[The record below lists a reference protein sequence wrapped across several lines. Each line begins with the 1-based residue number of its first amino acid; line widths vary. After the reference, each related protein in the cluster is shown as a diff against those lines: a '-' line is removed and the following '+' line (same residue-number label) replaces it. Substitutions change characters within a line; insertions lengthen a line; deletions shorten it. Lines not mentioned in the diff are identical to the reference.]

1 MLRVIFMYQTKLNL
15 LDTEIALKKVKDL
28 FEKELAFALNLT
40 RVSAPI
46 IVYANSGLNDN
57 LNGYERPVS
66 FSSPNYDNDI
76 EIVQS
81 LAKWKRMALAHYG
94 FNPGTGLY
102 TDMNAI
108 RRDEFPD
115 HLHSIYVDQWDWE
128 KIITKENRNQA
139 YLKEVVEIIVHTLH
153 LVQNEITSLYPILD
167 KYVNEDVHFVTTS
180 KLEQLYPSL
189 TPKERE
195 NAITRKYKTVF
206 VSQIGWPLTNNK
218 PHDGRAPDYDDWL
231 LNGDLLIYHP
241 LLDEAIEISSMG
253 IRIDKDSLMKQLV
266 YKNDLAKLEY
276 SYHKAIINNELPLTI
291 GGGIGQSRI
300 CMLLLNKIHIGEVQ
314 SSLWPK
320 KEIDNAKEKGIVL
333 L

>member
-253 IRIDKDSLMKQLV
+253 IRVDKDSLMKQLV

-276 SYHKAIINNELPLTI
+276 NYHKAIINNELPLTI

>member
-94 FNPGTGLY
+94 FKPGTGLY

-253 IRIDKDSLMKQLV
+253 IRVDKDSLMKQLV

-276 SYHKAIINNELPLTI
+276 NYHKAIINNELPFTI

>member
-276 SYHKAIINNELPLTI
+276 NYHKAIINNELPLTI

>member
-253 IRIDKDSLMKQLV
+253 IRVDKDSLMKQLV

>member
-94 FNPGTGLY
+94 FKPGTGLY

-128 KIITKENRNQA
+128 KIITKENRNQS

-253 IRIDKDSLMKQLV
+253 IRVDKDSLMKQLV

>member
-94 FNPGTGLY
+94 FKPGTGLY

-180 KLEQLYPSL
+180 KLEQLYPLL

-195 NAITRKYKTVF
+195 KAITRKYKTVF

-253 IRIDKDSLMKQLV
+253 IRVDKDSLMKQLV

-276 SYHKAIINNELPLTI
+276 NYHKAIINNELPLTI

>member
-28 FEKELAFALNLT
+28 FERELAFALNLT

-94 FNPGTGLY
+94 FKPGTGLY

-253 IRIDKDSLMKQLV
+253 IRVDKDSLMKQLV

-276 SYHKAIINNELPLTI
+276 NYHKAIINNELPLTI

>member
-94 FNPGTGLY
+94 FKPGTGLY

-195 NAITRKYKTVF
+195 KAITRKYKTVF

-253 IRIDKDSLMKQLV
+253 IRVDKDSLMKQLV

-276 SYHKAIINNELPLTI
+276 NYHKAIINNELPLTI